1 MNTLISLSNVSK
13 VINDKVILKDLN
25 LEVFN
30 GDFISIVGES
40 GTGKTTLLGIIAL
53 LDKNFEGKYQLENKD
68 IHDFNDSQSAIQRN
82 KKIGF
87 IMQDFLLIE
96 NYTVYQNI
104 YIPILYNKDKENKS
118 EIKGRIKQFI
128 DEFGLSGKENQRV
141 STLSGGERQ
150 RVAIIRAIINDPQ
163 IIIADEP
170 TSALDSENSKYICSI
185 LESLNQKGKTII
197 VVTHNN
203 REVQIAK
210 KNYILKNGCLLEAEL
225 TDGNN

>member
-1 MNTLISLSNVSK
+1 MKPLISLSNISK
-13 VINDKVILKDLN
+13 VINDRVILKDLN
-25 LEVFN
+25 FEVFE

-40 GTGKTTLLGIIAL
+40 GAGKTTLLGVVSL
-53 LDKNFEGKYQLENKD
+53 LDKEFEGKYQLENQD
-68 IHDFNDSQSAIQRN
+68 IHDYNDSQLAKQRN
-82 KKIGF
+82 QKIGF

-104 YIPILYNKDKENKS
+104 FIPLLYAKEKKNKN
-118 EIKGRIKQFI
+118 EIKVKIKRLI

-170 TSALDSENSKYICSI
+170 TSALDSENSKYICGI
-185 LESLNQKGKTII
+185 LEGLNQKGKTII

-210 KNYILKNGCLLEAEL
+210 RNYVLKNGCLLIS
-225 TDGNN
+225 